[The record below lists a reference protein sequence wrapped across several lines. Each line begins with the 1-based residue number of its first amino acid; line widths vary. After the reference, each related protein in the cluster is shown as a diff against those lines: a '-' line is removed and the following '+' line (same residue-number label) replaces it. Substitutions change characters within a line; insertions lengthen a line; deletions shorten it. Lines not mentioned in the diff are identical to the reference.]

1 MTTHYPAFHSTVR
14 NAAAQ
19 THLRAWRPPSMK
31 LVFLAWGIGSTV
43 CNPVGA
49 SMLMGTDPTNF
60 ITTSTWVPLGIMGA
74 VLISTII
81 PSYKIG
87 RWVERQTNRIAALEK
102 KGKRR

>member
-1 MTTHYPAFHSTVR
+1 
-14 NAAAQ
+14 
-19 THLRAWRPPSMK
+19 MK

-43 CNPVGA
+43 SNPVSA
-49 SMLMGTDPTNF
+49 SMLMAIDAKNF
-60 ITTSTWVPLGIMGA
+60 ITTSTWVPLGIMVA

-81 PSYKIG
+81 SSYKIG